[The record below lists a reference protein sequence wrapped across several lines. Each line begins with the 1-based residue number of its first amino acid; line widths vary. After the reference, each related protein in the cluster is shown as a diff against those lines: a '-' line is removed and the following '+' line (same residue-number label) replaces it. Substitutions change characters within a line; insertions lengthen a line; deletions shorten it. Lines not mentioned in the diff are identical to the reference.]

1 MKSLLTGVAIMA
13 ALAIAVPASAQ
24 RFGPDAG
31 AQTGTGPDVVPPGG
45 YGPSESDLKNAQP
58 GTFYPYPGVP
68 AASGPTWSWP
78 TTPST
83 ATAAPA
89 VQPQSR

>member
-1 MKSLLTGVAIMA
+1 MRHLLSGVAIIA

-24 RFGPDAG
+24 RYGPDAG
-31 AQTGTGPDVVPPGG
+31 ARTGTGPDVVPPGG

-68 AASGPTWSWP
+68 ATGGPTWST
-78 TTPST
+78 TTP
-83 ATAAPA
+83 PA
-89 VQPQSR
+89 NASDQAVLPQSR

>member
-1 MKSLLTGVAIMA
+1 MKSLLTGVAIIA

-45 YGPSESDLKNAQP
+45 YGPSESALYNAQP
-58 GTFYPYPGVP
+58 GAFYPYPGVP
-68 AASGPTWSWP
+68 AAGGPTWST
-78 TTPST
+78 TTPP
-83 ATAAPA
+83 ADANAPA
-89 VQPQSR
+89 VMPQSR